1 MGSRKLP
8 GASRETIEV
17 KAIREPAA
25 KKMLRAVTP

>member
-17 KAIREPAA
+17 KAMKEPAA
-25 KKMLRAVTP
+25 KKTLRAVMP